1 MIPVT
6 ERVEQYLAQREA
18 FGTGLSQRAVEVL
31 RKFAAFAVDQGAG
44 HVTTELFLHW
54 KEQSNS
60 ASRQSWAGWLTHIR
74 TFARWLQG
82 LEPATEVPP
91 YGLIPASRRR
101 PRPYIYTDHEIG
113 RIVDAAS
120 RLDSRLGL
128 HGPTFATLFGLL
140 SVTGLRT
147 GEAVGLD
154 DRDVDTDE
162 GLLHIRNAK
171 NGRSRMVPVTPCTAA
186 RLEEYRSLRNRI
198 LGPLDTPAF
207 FAGEN
212 CRRIYKEVAN
222 NTFALI
228 GQEIGLREKQPPK
241 VSGKGPRLYDLRHT
255 VATRI
260 LIDWYR
266 AGLDPDR
273 EMYRLS
279 TWLGHQ
285 WPSDTYWYIEAVPEL
300 LQLATERAERAFPQG
315 GQS

>member
-6 ERVEQYLAQREA
+6 ERVEQYLAQRET

-31 RKFAAFAVDQGAG
+31 RKFAAFVVDQGAE
-44 HVTTELFLHW
+44 HVTTELFLRW
-54 KEQSNS
+54 KEQPNS
-60 ASRQSWAGWLTHIR
+60 ASRQSWAGWLTHVR

-82 LEPATEVPP
+82 LDPATELPP

-101 PRPYIYTDHEIG
+101 PRPYIYTDREIV

-128 HGPTFATLFGLL
+128 RGPTFATLFGLL

-147 GEAVGLD
+147 GEAVDLD

-162 GLLHIRNAK
+162 GLLHIRHAK
-171 NGRSRMVPVTPCTAA
+171 NGRSRMVPITPCTAA

-198 LGPLDTPAF
+198 LGPLDTPVF

-212 CRRIYKEVAN
+212 CRPISRVVAN
-222 NTFALI
+222 YTFALI
-228 GQEIGLREKQPPK
+228 SQEIGLREKLPAGLC
-241 VSGKGPRLYDLRHT
+241 GKGPRLYDLRHT

-260 LIDWYR
+260 LIDWHR

-273 EMYRLS
+273 EMYRLT

-285 WPSDTYWYIEAVPEL
+285 WPNDTYWYIEAVPEL
-300 LQLATERAERAFPQG
+300 LKLATERAERAFLQG